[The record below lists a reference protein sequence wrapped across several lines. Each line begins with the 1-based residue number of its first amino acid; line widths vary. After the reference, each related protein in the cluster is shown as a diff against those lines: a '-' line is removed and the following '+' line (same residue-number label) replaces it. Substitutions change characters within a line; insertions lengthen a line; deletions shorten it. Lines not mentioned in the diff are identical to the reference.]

1 MSKRRSI
8 RSYNHNIIVIMCIS
22 KTQRQKEYARTIV
35 KKESEKEKKMLREA
49 HHIGTIFHPK

>member
-1 MSKRRSI
+1 
-8 RSYNHNIIVIMCIS
+8 MCIS